1 MSEVSGFPQW
11 LMMWSP
17 TIWYVTA
24 FLAFWFGSGAFVFR
38 SIMRARH
45 STGRQQIAGDDP
57 NVRPVGFGIGPDRT
71 VWTFSSARVLIGA
84 AFLGPVLSVAFALA
98 YIYYGGRQ

>member
-45 STGRQQIAGDDP
+45 STGHQQIAADVPQVIQAGL
-57 NVRPVGFGIGPDRT
+57 GGGSDRT

-84 AFLGPVLSVAFALA
+84 AFLGPVLSAAFALA
-98 YIYYGGRQ
+98 YIYYGGRH